1 MVPSAFM
8 ETTMT
13 QAKDIVPKLEACI
26 KIAHALEN
34 HNSRLVQEL
43 AVLGPSNNTVKAQL
57 LQVGFGTEITNE
69 DNLKLLL
76 DHHTNLVAE
85 NTKLH
90 KTITNRDSLM
100 EQLRT
105 VVMENAD

>member
-1 MVPSAFM
+1 
-8 ETTMT
+8 MT

-34 HNSRLVQEL
+34 HNSRLINEL
-43 AVLGPSNNTVKAQL
+43 AIHEPSNNTVRAQL
-57 LQVGFGTEITNE
+57 IAVGFGSEKTNE

-85 NTKLH
+85 NTRLH
-90 KTITNRDSLM
+90 EIITNRDALM
-100 EQLRT
+100 EQLKK
-105 VVMENAD
+105 VVLQDAD